1 MKLQNLISKLQQK
14 HPKKID
20 LTLDRTFNLL
30 KKLGNPQ
37 DNLKNVISVVGT
49 NSKYSICQSL
59 KAILNQANYKCNLYL
74 SPHLQSYTERF
85 VYNNEEVSDEILIDL
100 LKDIEK
106 KLDNDQATLFEILTC
121 AYLKY
126 CEEFKENITLIEAG
140 LFHQFDS
147 TNVFKKNLGSIIG
160 SIGID
165 HLQWLKNKTLEGI
178 IHEKTV
184 SLLKSNIFVN
194 KQDSLDTTL
203 KIENGLKKNK
213 SKKFFFKKDFNIL
226 KVENSFIQYEDSEGT
241 IILPEPN
248 ILGNHQ
254 LGNISTSIVTA
265 RKLFNI
271 KDQDIKTG
279 ITKIN
284 LKGRLQEIKS
294 GKLKKLV
301 GSNRL
306 ICDGGHNI
314 NSSAAI
320 AEWVKEQNQDVHIV
334 VGMMKDKN
342 HRDFIESFKKNVKS
356 ISLVDIPNQKG
367 SISKE
372 ELKTKLNDIT
382 DKIYLR
388 NSIEASIQS
397 MNSYKNNICLIT
409 GSFYL
414 VGEVLNL
421 N

>member
-178 IHEKTV
+178 IHEK
-184 SLLKSNIFVN
+184 I
-194 KQDSLDTTL
+194 
-203 KIENGLKKNK
+203 
-213 SKKFFFKKDFNIL
+213 
-226 KVENSFIQYEDSEGT
+226 
-241 IILPEPN
+241 
-248 ILGNHQ
+248 
-254 LGNISTSIVTA
+254 
-265 RKLFNI
+265 
-271 KDQDIKTG
+271 
-279 ITKIN
+279 
-284 LKGRLQEIKS
+284 
-294 GKLKKLV
+294 
-301 GSNRL
+301 
-306 ICDGGHNI
+306 
-314 NSSAAI
+314 
-320 AEWVKEQNQDVHIV
+320 
-334 VGMMKDKN
+334 
-342 HRDFIESFKKNVKS
+342 
-356 ISLVDIPNQKG
+356 
-367 SISKE
+367 
-372 ELKTKLNDIT
+372 
-382 DKIYLR
+382 
-388 NSIEASIQS
+388 
-397 MNSYKNNICLIT
+397 
-409 GSFYL
+409 
-414 VGEVLNL
+414 
-421 N
+421 

>member
-271 KDQDIKTG
+271 KDQDIKIG